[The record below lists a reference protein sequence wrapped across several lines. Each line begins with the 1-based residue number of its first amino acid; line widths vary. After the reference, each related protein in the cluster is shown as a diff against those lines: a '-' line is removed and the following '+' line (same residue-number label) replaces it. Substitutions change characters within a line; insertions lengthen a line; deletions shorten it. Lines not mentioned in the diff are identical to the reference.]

1 MEALLPDCE
10 ICKSEHVKEI
20 EKRYRYKHKIMPIAK
35 EFAPMFNRP
44 VSTMRVWLKLHFDN
58 LHRKYRIAEQVRQQ
72 EVIATL
78 EDQGINFESYKDKAL
93 KKALLHLED
102 PLAVVK
108 PTDVAALENVSLH
121 KAKLGLEEKNLQLRM
136 AQIYGGFTP
145 PKIVEGEVVDESP
158 GVLPESA

>member
-20 EKRYRYKHKIMPIAK
+20 EKRWRFKKKILPLAK
-35 EFAPMFNRP
+35 EYAPKFNRP

-72 EVIATL
+72 EIIATL
-78 EDQGINFESYKDKAL
+78 EDKGINFESYKDKAL
-93 KKALLHLED
+93 QKAILHLED
-102 PLAVVK
+102 PDAIVK

-121 KAKLGLEEKNLQLRM
+121 KAKLGLEQKQLELRM
-136 AQIYGGFTP
+136 AQIYGGFTSP
-145 PKIVEGEVVDESP
+145 AIEGEIVDDST
-158 GVLPESA
+158 GVLPESTK